1 MVGTPFY
8 HGTIKKAVTVFG
20 TLFNNINI
28 EREASNGEITT
39 IKVPIHYAQKDKF
52 RQRYLS
58 TQAQTYNSA
67 EVQVTAP
74 RLAFENTGI
83 SYDATRKLN
92 SLQKIV
98 TVSADENTHKRQF
111 MRVPY
116 TLDFSLYLFVGK
128 AEDGYK
134 IIEQIVPYFTPDLTV
149 SVNDVLPY
157 DMPIVLVDFSAED
170 GWEGDMDARR
180 RIEWTFNFSLHTY
193 FYGLQTEEK
202 KITKAITH
210 SYSEQDLESDISY
223 QDGVPVIDETP
234 AATSTT
240 TEDGTTMSYRIDG

>member
-20 TLFNNINI
+20 TLFNNISI
-28 EREASNGEITT
+28 ERESSNGEITT

-58 TQAQTYNSA
+58 TQTQTYNSA

-74 RLAFENTGI
+74 SLAFENTGI

-92 SLQKIV
+92 SLQKIIP
-98 TVSADENTHKRQF
+98 VSDETTHKRQF

-116 TLDFSLYLFVGK
+116 TLDFSLYLFVGR

-157 DMPIVLVDFSAED
+157 DMPIVLVDFSA
-170 GWEGDMDARR
+170 
-180 RIEWTFNFSLHTY
+180 
-193 FYGLQTEEK
+193 
-202 KITKAITH
+202 
-210 SYSEQDLESDISY
+210 
-223 QDGVPVIDETP
+223 
-234 AATSTT
+234 
-240 TEDGTTMSYRIDG
+240 

>member
-28 EREASNGEITT
+28 EREDSNGNTTT

-52 RQRYLS
+52 RQRYLA
-58 TQAQTYNSA
+58 TQTQTYNSA

-83 SYDATRKLN
+83 SYDPTRKLN

-98 TVSADENTHKRQF
+98 TETGDENTHKRQF

-116 TLDFSLYLFVGK
+116 TLNFSLYLFVGR

-134 IIEQIVPYFTPDLTV
+134 IIEQIIPYFTPDLTV

-157 DMPIVLVDFSAED
+157 DMPIVLVDFSSED
-170 GWEGDMDARR
+170 GWEGDMDTRR
-180 RIEWTFNFSLHTY
+180 RIEWTFNFDLHTY
-193 FYGLQTEEK
+193 FYGLQTNEK
-202 KITKAITH
+202 KVTKTITDM
-210 SYSEQDLESDISY
+210 YSDLDM
-223 QDGVPVIDETP
+223 ETP
-234 AATSTT
+234 DVTATST
-240 TEDGTTMSYRIDG
+240 EEGTVMTYRIDG